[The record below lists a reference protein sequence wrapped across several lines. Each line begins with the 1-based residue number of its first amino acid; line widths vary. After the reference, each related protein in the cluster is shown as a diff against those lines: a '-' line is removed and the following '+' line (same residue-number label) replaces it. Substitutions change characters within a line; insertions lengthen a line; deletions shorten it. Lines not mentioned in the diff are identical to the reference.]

1 MKYMDTTWYCICTL
15 AKPIFLLCVNAST
28 LARFCHSHRT
38 HMYML
43 THNAQLQA
51 SVETTRNSVL
61 HNATV
66 ISHAFMNAGTTVDT
80 FLRDNLEWMGR
91 AANWAKFTATAS
103 IGVVHKG
110 HMKESMALLQPY
122 LPTGGV
128 SASPYSEGGALYALG
143 LIHANNGGTGVTTAD
158 TAAAGAAADAAA
170 PAVAAGSGGTEAT
183 VHSNSE
189 VISYLAKTMRNAGS
203 NETVLHGACL
213 GLGLA
218 AMATGSEVLYEDLKS
233 TLYIDSAVAGE
244 AAAIAIGLLMLG
256 VGNRYAMCYAYM

>member
-1 MKYMDTTWYCICTL
+1 
-15 AKPIFLLCVNAST
+15 
-28 LARFCHSHRT
+28 
-38 HMYML
+38 
-43 THNAQLQA
+43 
-51 SVETTRNSVL
+51 
-61 HNATV
+61 
-66 ISHAFMNAGTTVDT
+66 MNAGTTVDT

-143 LIHANNGGTGVTTAD
+143 LIHANNGGTGVSTAAAAAAD
-158 TAAAGAAADAAA
+158 TAAAADAAA
-170 PAVAAGSGGTEAT
+170 PAVAAAAGGSGAGTEAT

-189 VISYLAKTMRNAGS
+189 VITYLAKTVRNAGS

-218 AMATGSEVLYEDLKS
+218 AMATGSEELYEDLKN

-256 VGNRYAMCYAYM
+256 VGNRYCMLYIHCCICVYYTALRVYSRWCAVEHLL

>member
-1 MKYMDTTWYCICTL
+1 
-15 AKPIFLLCVNAST
+15 
-28 LARFCHSHRT
+28 
-38 HMYML
+38 
-43 THNAQLQA
+43 
-51 SVETTRNSVL
+51 
-61 HNATV
+61 
-66 ISHAFMNAGTTVDT
+66 MNAGTTVDT

-143 LIHANNGGTGVTTAD
+143 LIHANNGGTGVSTAATAAADD
-158 TAAAGAAADAAA
+158 TAAAGGAEAAAL
-170 PAVAAGSGGTEAT
+170 AVAAAAGGSGAGTEAT

-189 VISYLAKTMRNAGS
+189 VISYLAKTVRNAGS

-218 AMATGSEVLYEDLKS
+218 AMATGSEELYEDLKS

-256 VGNRYAMCYAYM
+256 VGNR